1 MAILANKNGTI
12 ISVVE
17 TFKKDHWRENCPNGS
32 LLKVTAT
39 QTNRKVFT
47 GPNAVNDALEW
58 IGTPEAL
65 ELVQSYN
72 TQQGDAE

>member
-32 LLKVTAT
+32 LFKVTAA
-39 QTNRKVFT
+39 QTHRKVFT
-47 GPNAVNDALEW
+47 GPNAVNEALEW

-65 ELVQSYN
+65 ELVQDYN
-72 TQQGDAE
+72 TQQGGTE